1 MADVLQELGTISKKP
16 FMWFTDNEM
25 MANADKLHF
34 LLSSDENYTIEINGF
49 TVKNLTLWEILRVRF
64 YKQLKFEFFIEKICK
79 NANREIHALAR
90 VHPYMVL
97 SVKRILINAFFD
109 SKFNYCYWSGCV
121 IN

>member
-79 NANREIHALAR
+79 NANREIHVLAR
-90 VHPYMVL
+90 VNPYMVL